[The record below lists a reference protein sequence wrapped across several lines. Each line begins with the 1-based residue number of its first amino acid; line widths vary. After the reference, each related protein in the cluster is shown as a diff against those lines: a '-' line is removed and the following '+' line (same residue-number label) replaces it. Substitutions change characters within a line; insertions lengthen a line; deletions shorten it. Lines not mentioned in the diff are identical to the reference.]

1 MYGLG
6 YCGKKRGDRSK
17 ASIEA
22 ISQIK
27 STSPPALC
35 AILRLGNGSDHGNKR
50 GFKGFGEKTGGES
63 SYCAR
68 NRTTPPTY
76 FTLKRVT

>member
-1 MYGLG
+1 MGLG
-6 YCGKKRGDRSK
+6 YCGMKRGDRSK

-35 AILRLGNGSDHGNKR
+35 AILRLGNGSGHGNKR
-50 GFKGFGEKTGGES
+50 VLKVSEYRKAVGSPLTVLGIEPH
-63 SYCAR
+63 
-68 NRTTPPTY
+68 PPPNS
-76 FTLKRVT
+76 R